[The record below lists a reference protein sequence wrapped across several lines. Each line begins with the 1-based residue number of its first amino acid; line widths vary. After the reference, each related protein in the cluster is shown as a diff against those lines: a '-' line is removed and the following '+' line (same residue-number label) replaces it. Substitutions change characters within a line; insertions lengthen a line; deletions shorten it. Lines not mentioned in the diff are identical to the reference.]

1 MDLWNA
7 TGNEDNRFIG
17 VGDGLGMTFNKAL
30 VWTHLINSVF
40 FFKRCTCSVQ
50 TFGKLMESPH

>member
-7 TGNEDNRFIG
+7 TGNEDNRFTG

-30 VWTHLINSVF
+30 VGMHLINLAF
-40 FFKRCTCSVQ
+40 YLFI
-50 TFGKLMESPH
+50 